1 MDLSDHAPLYLEVV
15 LGYERRDTS
24 WRLNT
29 SILCLLKE
37 QISQDI
43 IDYVAEN
50 DNEEV
55 SPSILWDA
63 LKAVIR
69 GKLIGYSTNLKKE
82 EK

>member
-1 MDLSDHAPLYLEVV
+1 M
-15 LGYERRDTS
+15 LGHERRVTS

-29 SILCLLKE
+29 STLCPLKE